1 MKKQNWLIAGGI
13 LAGAIA
19 IGLIIRYRKKLV
31 DVGVNYLF
39 SENQEAAIN
48 KLHKTAQQP
57 FKKLISAIEKKGYK
71 VYVTSGYRT
80 WAEQNKQH
88 QTNPSKIP
96 PAGGGYHNYGMALD
110 INLSKDGK
118 YWKMKTPTEEW
129 LKTGIPQ
136 MAEEMGFKWGGRFRG
151 YPDHVHFDWRKYDSK
166 DLKQLAIKQFGTNPE
181 NIEGNK
187 VKVT

>member
-1 MKKQNWLIAGGI
+1 MKKENWLIAGGI

-19 IGLIIRYRKKLV
+19 IGLMIRYRKKLV
-31 DVGVNYLF
+31 DVGVNYLL

-48 KLHKTAQQP
+48 KLHKTAQEP

-80 WAEQNKQH
+80 WAEQDKQH

-110 INLSKDGK
+110 VNLSKDGK

-136 MAEEMGFKWGGRFRG
+136 MAEAMGFKWGGRFKD

-166 DLKQLAIKQFGTNPE
+166 ELKQLAIKQFGTNPE
-181 NIEGNK
+181 NIQGNK
-187 VKVT
+187 VRVA